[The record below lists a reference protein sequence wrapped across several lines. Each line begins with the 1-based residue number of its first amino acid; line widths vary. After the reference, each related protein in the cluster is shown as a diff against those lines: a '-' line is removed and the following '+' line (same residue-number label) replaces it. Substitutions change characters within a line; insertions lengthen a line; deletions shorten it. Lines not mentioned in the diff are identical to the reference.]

1 MTFLSYAISNLI
13 CQAIKPLDPKDRPF
27 SSCTFFPAQRS
38 FLSLPHP
45 ALLHRPKTKISH
57 KPSYEQRLPVSAPGG
72 KKSWKGDNKGK
83 GKYGAVGGSVGPGD
97 VQVKLIVDPKA
108 FQPPGTV
115 GR

>member
-1 MTFLSYAISNLI
+1 MQFLILYARQSNLLI
-13 CQAIKPLDPKDRPF
+13 QKIARFRLIHSFQPNAH
-27 SSCTFFPAQRS
+27 SS

-45 ALLHRPKTKISH
+45 ALLHRPQTKIGH

-83 GKYGAVGGSVGPGD
+83 GKYGAAGGSVGPGD
-97 VQVKLIVDPKA
+97 VQVKLILDPKA
-108 FQPPGTV
+108 FQSPGTV